1 MALLGGS
8 SEASVT
14 KRLAGTIF
22 IIRVFSAA
30 LAYFS
35 QILLARWMGGSDYGV
50 YVYVWTWVLLLGS
63 MMDFGISA
71 SAQKIIPEYRTR
83 GEHAL
88 LRGFLSGSRWMTFAV
103 SSVVSLLLAGVVKGL
118 SPWIDAN
125 AIVPLYI
132 GCLTLPAFVVA
143 NTQDGIARSH
153 DWMRLGLMPQFIV
166 RQSLII
172 GFTAGAFVLGFNL
185 GATAAMSASAA
196 AVWIAMIGQMIVLN
210 RRLGGHIEPGPKA
223 YDFRGWLAVSLPIL
237 MVEGFY
243 LLLSYTDVLVL
254 QQFRSSEEVG
264 VYFAVVKT
272 LALVSFIHYAM
283 AATTAHRFA
292 EYHALGD
299 KARLSAYV
307 AHAIQWTFWPSLAAT
322 ILLLALGKPLL
333 WLFGPQFVV
342 GYDIMFIAAIGLVVR
357 SAIGPVERLLNM
369 LGHQHI
375 CALAYALAFV
385 MNVVLCVMLVPRF
398 GGHGAAAATSIS
410 LAFETVLLFWIV
422 RRRLGLHVLAFGKT
436 LGHWSQTAYDM
447 RSNTTS
453 PAPQIG
459 EITTSTPYAHKT
471 FLFRPIRAIDS
482 TFIPCVAIYSSTCET
497 ELDASRNDR
506 SALRRIGIRRRPAGR
521 DDRRWRRLADDA
533 AADPAV
539 RRPPVD
545 RCRHRPALRRG
556 DQDRRQPGAWLGRSI
571 HWPAVIRLASGSIP
585 ASIVTLL
592 VLWQLE
598 LNGEAARSLVNLVLC
613 FALSSRRFR

>member
-1 MALLGGS
+1 MDVQSATALPTGLIARLRSVLAGP

-22 IIRVFSAA
+22 VIRVVSAA
-30 LAYFS
+30 MAYLS

-63 MMDFGISA
+63 MMDFGISV
-71 SAQKIIPEYRTR
+71 SAQKIIPEYRAG

-88 LRGFLSGSRWMTFAV
+88 LRGFLSGSRWMTFIVSAV
-103 SSVVSLLLAGVVKGL
+103 VATLLAGVVRAL
-118 SPWIDAN
+118 SPWIGADEV
-125 AIVPLYI
+125 IPLYI
-132 GCLTLPAFVVA
+132 GCITLPAFVLA

-172 GFTAGAFVLGFNL
+172 GFTAGAFALGFHL
-185 GATAAMSASAA
+185 GATAAMLASAA
-196 AVWIAMIGQMIVLN
+196 AVWIAMIGQLIVLN

-223 YDFRGWLAVSLPIL
+223 YDFRAWLAVSLPIL

-264 VYFAVVKT
+264 LYFAVVKT

-292 EYHALGD
+292 EYHASGD

-307 AHAIQWTFWPSLAAT
+307 AHAIKWTFWPSLAAT
-322 ILLLALGKPLL
+322 IMLLVLGKPLL
-333 WLFGPQFVV
+333 WLFGPQFVA

-375 CALAYALAFV
+375 CALAYALSFV
-385 MNVVLCVMLVPRF
+385 VNLVLCVMLVPRF
-398 GGHGAAAATSIS
+398 GGHGAAAATSIA
-410 LAFETVLLFWIV
+410 LAFETILLFWIV
-422 RRRLGLHVLAFGKT
+422 RRRLGLHVLAFGKS
-436 LGHWSQTAYDM
+436 GINTA
-447 RSNTTS
+447 
-453 PAPQIG
+453 P
-459 EITTSTPYAHKT
+459 
-471 FLFRPIRAIDS
+471 
-482 TFIPCVAIYSSTCET
+482 
-497 ELDASRNDR
+497 
-506 SALRRIGIRRRPAGR
+506 
-521 DDRRWRRLADDA
+521 
-533 AADPAV
+533 
-539 RRPPVD
+539 
-545 RCRHRPALRRG
+545 
-556 DQDRRQPGAWLGRSI
+556 
-571 HWPAVIRLASGSIP
+571 
-585 ASIVTLL
+585 
-592 VLWQLE
+592 
-598 LNGEAARSLVNLVLC
+598 
-613 FALSSRRFR
+613 

>member
-1 MALLGGS
+1 MIAAPRGALSGFPTVTVTDAPSTTAPPAGVMARLRSMLGGS
-8 SEASVT
+8 GEASLT

-22 IIRVFSAA
+22 AIRVISAA
-30 LAYFS
+30 LAYLS

-103 SSVVSLLLAGVVKGL
+103 SSVVSLLLAGVVKSL
-118 SPWIDAN
+118 SPWIEPN
-125 AIVPLYI
+125 TIVPLYV

-172 GFTAGAFVLGFNL
+172 GFTAGAFALGFKL
-185 GATAAMSASAA
+185 GATVAMLASAA
-196 AVWIAMIGQMIVLN
+196 AVWLAMMAQMLVLN
-210 RRLGGHIEPGPKA
+210 RRLAGHIEPGAKA
-223 YDFRGWLAVSLPIL
+223 YDFRGWLAISLPIL

-254 QQFRSSEEVG
+254 QQFRSSEDVG

-283 AATTAHRFA
+283 SATTAHRFA
-292 EYHALGD
+292 DYHALGD

-307 AHAIQWTFWPSLAAT
+307 AHAIKWTFWPSLAAT
-322 ILLLALGKPLL
+322 ILLLAFGKPLL
-333 WLFGPQFVV
+333 WLFGSRFVT
-342 GYDIMFIAAIGLVVR
+342 GYDIMFVAAIGLVVR

-375 CALAYALAFV
+375 CALAYALSFV
-385 MNVVLCVMLVPRF
+385 MNVVLCIALVPQF

-410 LAFETVLLFWIV
+410 LVFETVLLFWIV
-422 RRRLGLHVLAFGKT
+422 RRRLGLHVLAFGKR
-436 LGHWSQTAYDM
+436 GSGNM
-447 RSNTTS
+447 
-453 PAPQIG
+453 
-459 EITTSTPYAHKT
+459 
-471 FLFRPIRAIDS
+471 
-482 TFIPCVAIYSSTCET
+482 SS
-497 ELDASRNDR
+497 
-506 SALRRIGIRRRPAGR
+506 
-521 DDRRWRRLADDA
+521 
-533 AADPAV
+533 
-539 RRPPVD
+539 
-545 RCRHRPALRRG
+545 
-556 DQDRRQPGAWLGRSI
+556 GAR
-571 HWPAVIRLASGSIP
+571 
-585 ASIVTLL
+585 
-592 VLWQLE
+592 
-598 LNGEAARSLVNLVLC
+598 
-613 FALSSRRFR
+613 

>member
-1 MALLGGS
+1 MAVMDTEPATASSAGPISRLRSRLGGLLGGS
-8 SEASVT
+8 NEASVT

-22 IIRVFSAA
+22 IIRVLSAG
-30 LAYFS
+30 LAYLS

-71 SAQKIIPEYRTR
+71 SAQKIIPEYRAR

-103 SSVVSLLLAGVVKGL
+103 SSLISLALAGVVKTL
-118 SPWIDAN
+118 SPWIEAN
-125 AIVPLYI
+125 TVLPLYI

-172 GFTAGAFVLGFNL
+172 GLTAGAFALGFNL
-185 GATAAMSASAA
+185 GATIAMLASAA
-196 AVWIAMIGQMIVLN
+196 AVWLAMIGQMVVLN
-210 RRLGGHIEPGPKA
+210 RRLAGHIEAGAKA

-237 MVEGFY
+237 LVESFY
-243 LLLSYTDVLVL
+243 LLLSYTDVLML

-283 AATTAHRFA
+283 SATTAHRFA

-307 AHAIQWTFWPSLAAT
+307 AHSIQWTFWPSLAAT
-322 ILLLALGKPLL
+322 IVLLALGKPLL
-333 WLFGPQFVV
+333 WLFGPHFVV

-375 CALAYALAFV
+375 CALAYAAAFV
-385 MNVVLCVMLVPRF
+385 MNVVLCLMLVPRY
-398 GGHGAAAATSIS
+398 GGHGAAAATSIA

-422 RRRLGLHVLAFGKT
+422 RQRLGLHVLAFGK
-436 LGHWSQTAYDM
+436 
-447 RSNTTS
+447 
-453 PAPQIG
+453 
-459 EITTSTPYAHKT
+459 
-471 FLFRPIRAIDS
+471 
-482 TFIPCVAIYSSTCET
+482 
-497 ELDASRNDR
+497 
-506 SALRRIGIRRRPAGR
+506 
-521 DDRRWRRLADDA
+521 
-533 AADPAV
+533 
-539 RRPPVD
+539 
-545 RCRHRPALRRG
+545 RG
-556 DQDRRQPGAWLGRSI
+556 S
-571 HWPAVIRLASGSIP
+571 
-585 ASIVTLL
+585 
-592 VLWQLE
+592 
-598 LNGEAARSLVNLVLC
+598 
-613 FALSSRRFR
+613 

>member
-1 MALLGGS
+1 MDAQSASVPPASAIARLRAMLAGS
-8 SEASVT
+8 GEASLT

-22 IIRVFSAA
+22 IIRVLSAG
-30 LAYFS
+30 LAYLS
-35 QILLARWMGGSDYGV
+35 QILLARWMGGSDYGI

-63 MMDFGISA
+63 MMDFGIAS
-71 SAQKIIPEYRTR
+71 SAQKIIPEYRTG

-88 LRGFLSGSRWMTFAV
+88 LRGFLSGSRWMTF
-103 SSVVSLLLAGVVKGL
+103 VVSAVVSVLLAGVVKSL

-125 AIVPLYI
+125 ASLPLYI
-132 GCLTLPAFVVA
+132 GCITLPAFVVA

-172 GFTAGAFVLGFNL
+172 GFTAGAFVLGFDL
-185 GATAAMSASAA
+185 GATAAMLASAA
-196 AVWIAMIGQMIVLN
+196 AVWIAMIGQMMVLN
-210 RRLGGHIEPGPKA
+210 RRLAGHIEPGPKA

-283 AATTAHRFA
+283 SATTAHRFA
-292 EYHALGD
+292 EYHAIGD
-299 KARLSAYV
+299 QARLSAYV
-307 AHAIQWTFWPSLAAT
+307 AHAIKWTFWPSLAAT
-322 ILLLALGKPLL
+322 VLLLALGKPLL
-333 WLFGPQFVV
+333 WLFGPHFVT

-385 MNVVLCVMLVPRF
+385 MNVVLCVALVPRF

-410 LAFETVLLFWIV
+410 LVFETVLLFWIV
-422 RRRLGLHVLAFGKT
+422 RRRLGLHVLAFG
-436 LGHWSQTAYDM
+436 S
-447 RSNTTS
+447 
-453 PAPQIG
+453 
-459 EITTSTPYAHKT
+459 
-471 FLFRPIRAIDS
+471 
-482 TFIPCVAIYSSTCET
+482 
-497 ELDASRNDR
+497 
-506 SALRRIGIRRRPAGR
+506 
-521 DDRRWRRLADDA
+521 
-533 AADPAV
+533 
-539 RRPPVD
+539 
-545 RCRHRPALRRG
+545 
-556 DQDRRQPGAWLGRSI
+556 
-571 HWPAVIRLASGSIP
+571 SGSKISP
-585 ASIVTLL
+585 
-592 VLWQLE
+592 
-598 LNGEAARSLVNLVLC
+598 
-613 FALSSRRFR
+613 